1 MAKFIEKWKS
11 VSLIVKILIGIVIGA
26 VLGVAF
32 PSASAIGILGTL
44 FISALKGIAP
54 ILVFVLVMSAISKA
68 GSGIG
73 SQFRNVIFLYMLS
86 TLIAALIAVIVHFL
100 FPLTVALSQPA
111 SESSAPG
118 SLSVIFGTLLTNI
131 VENPISALAGA
142 NYLGILFWAVI
153 IGLGLKIAGNQTA
166 IDAVDG
172 FSNAI
177 SIVVGWVI
185 QCAPFGI
192 LGIVYTT
199 VSGSGLSIFTSYG
212 LLVLELVLTML
223 FVAFVSNPLIMFL
236 CSRENPYPLVF
247 RCIRESAVSAFFTR
261 SSAANIP
268 VNMALCEKLGL
279 NRDFYSVS
287 IPLGATVNMD
297 GAAVVITIM
306 SLTLAHTIGVTV
318 SIPTAI
324 FLAIVST
331 LSACGSSGV
340 AGGSLLLIPM
350 ACSMLGIS
358 NDIAMQM
365 VGVGFIISVIQDSTE
380 TALNSSADVAFTATA
395 EKMAKKSN
403 YPGGN
408 RYRS

>member
-118 SLSVIFGTLLTNI
+118 SLSAIFGTLLTNI

-324 FLAIVST
+324 LLAIVST

-395 EKMAKKSN
+395 EKMAKKS
-403 YPGGN
+403 
-408 RYRS
+408 S

>member
-395 EKMAKKSN
+395 EKMAKKS
-403 YPGGN
+403 
-408 RYRS
+408 S